1 MPFLSEKKKENG
13 RTRERGSGP
22 PAKNELVGHPIK
34 KYHAP
39 LEPIIWTVYGENG
52 AGNAHL
58 YLTYSLSGQAPG
70 GWVGSVGSP

>member
-13 RTRERGSGP
+13 RTREGGSGP

-52 AGNAHL
+52 AGNAISTSHIL
-58 YLTYSLSGQAPG
+58 YLDRHREAGLGR
-70 GWVGSVGSP
+70 